1 MPAQS
6 AVASVKSEACLR
18 KRLVMQTSDRVQDA
32 VSVVDLKNLAR
43 SSLPSSSALR
53 ELILSE
59 PDYLPKEEVALKVK
73 MYSKLLYREM
83 KAKS

>member
-1 MPAQS
+1 
-6 AVASVKSEACLR
+6 
-18 KRLVMQTSDRVQDA
+18 MQTSDQVQDA
-32 VSVVDLKNLAR
+32 VSVVGLKNLAR

-59 PDYLPKEEVALKVK
+59 PDYLPKEEVAIKVK

-83 KAKS
+83 KQVVTRS